1 MGFLM
6 LFRFSKRW
14 FFDMNWFLIR
24 VLNHYNFLIK
34 NASHTKNES
43 IETK

>member
-14 FFDMNWFLIR
+14 FFDMNWFLIT
-24 VLNHYNFLIK
+24 VLKHYNIQKK
-34 NASHTKNES
+34 NASDTKNES